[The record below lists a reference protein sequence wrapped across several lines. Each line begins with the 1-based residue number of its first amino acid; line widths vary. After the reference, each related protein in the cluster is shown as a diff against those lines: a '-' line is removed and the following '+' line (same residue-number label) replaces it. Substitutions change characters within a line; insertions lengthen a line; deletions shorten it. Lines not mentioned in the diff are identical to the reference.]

1 MRGAQT
7 RGDRPGRAWRWSV
20 GVLVAALGANLATP
34 VLVGA
39 AFARP
44 LRTVLGTDQVDV
56 VVESWPPPVLWW
68 GRVDHLAVRA
78 RDVTAGD
85 LRFERFTGSFRG
97 LRIDPRALYTDGTL
111 VIRALQSGI
120 AQATVAQ
127 AALASALARRPG
139 VRVDAL
145 VLRRDGVTVRGT
157 IQVLGTD
164 VAVEGDGQ
172 LVLNGPDAI
181 DLILNR
187 ASVAGAASSATLKGR
202 LAARLPSVVRVPPLP
217 LGLRLTALHM
227 DDGRLLLDAST
238 GSP

>member
-1 MRGAQT
+1 MIL
-7 RGDRPGRAWRWSV
+7 RPSGRAWRWSV
-20 GVLVAALGANLATP
+20 GVLAAAIAANLATP
-34 VLVGA
+34 SLVGA

-44 LRTVLGTDQVDV
+44 LRTVLGTDRVDV
-56 VVESWPPPVLWW
+56 AVESWPPPVLWW
-68 GRVDHLAVRA
+68 GRVDRMAVQA
-78 RDVTAGD
+78 RDVSAGD
-85 LRFERFTGSFRG
+85 LRFERFTASFRG
-97 LRIDPRALYTDGTL
+97 LRIDPRALYTGGTL
-111 VIRALQSGI
+111 VIRVPESGI

-127 AALASALARRPG
+127 AALAGALARQPG

-145 VLRRDGVTVRGT
+145 VLRRDGLTIRGT
-157 IQVLGTD
+157 IQILGAD

-172 LVLNGPDAI
+172 LVLNGPEAI

-187 ASVAGAASSATLKGR
+187 ATMAGAVSSAMFKGR
-202 LAARLPSVVRVPPLP
+202 LATRVPSVLRVPPLP